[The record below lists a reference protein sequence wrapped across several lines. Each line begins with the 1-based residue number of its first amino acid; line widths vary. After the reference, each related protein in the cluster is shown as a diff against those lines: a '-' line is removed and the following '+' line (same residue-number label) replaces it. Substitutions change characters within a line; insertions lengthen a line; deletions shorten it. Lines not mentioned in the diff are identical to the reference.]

1 MKHTAV
7 SFRELLGAFEA
18 VSFESG
24 FGENAA
30 YLCRETGK
38 ILYQLA
44 SDEDADELSD
54 DIEDEDKYVPIPDK
68 RELDLG
74 KSLVLAFARECLPDD
89 YQKVREMF
97 SRRGAYAR
105 FNDLLD
111 YRNMRQQWFEYR
123 DKAEEEAL
131 RAWCKTN
138 SIEVDG

>member
-1 MKHTAV
+1 MAV
-7 SFRELLGAFEA
+7 SFRDLLDAFEA
-18 VSFESG
+18 VGFSSG

-38 ILYQLA
+38 ILLQFA
-44 SDEDADELSD
+44 SDDDGEELPE
-54 DIEDEDKYVPIPDK
+54 DIEDEDKYIPIPDK

-74 KSLVLAFARECLPDD
+74 KPLALAFAREFLPDD
-89 YQKVREMF
+89 CHKVREMF

-111 YRNMRQQWFEYR
+111 YRNVRQQWYEYR

-131 RAWCKTN
+131 RAWCKDN
-138 SIEVDG
+138 SIEVVG

>member
-1 MKHTAV
+1 MAV
-7 SFRELLGAFEA
+7 SFRDLLDAFEA

-38 ILYQLA
+38 ILLQFA
-44 SDEDADELSD
+44 NDEDSEELPE
-54 DIEDEDKYVPIPDK
+54 DIEDGDKYIPIPDK

-74 KSLVLAFARECLPDD
+74 KPLVLAFAREFLPDD
-89 YQKVREMF
+89 YHKVREMF
-97 SRRGAYAR
+97 SRRGAYGR

-111 YRNMRQQWFEYR
+111 YRNVRQQWYEYR

-138 SIEVDG
+138 SIEVEG